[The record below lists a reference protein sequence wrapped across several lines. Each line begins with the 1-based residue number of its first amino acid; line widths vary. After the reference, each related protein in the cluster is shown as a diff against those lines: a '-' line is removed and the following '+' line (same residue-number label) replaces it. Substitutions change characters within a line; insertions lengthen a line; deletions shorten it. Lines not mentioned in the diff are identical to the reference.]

1 MQKEGLKA
9 PGKVT
14 KQGWVITIKYSNYY
28 KNSVTAVNTH
38 SKSEEAKECL
48 TKAGV
53 ERERERERENMY
65 VYIWSAQHFIP
76 LVCPEANMD
85 QKFQKVRNLHICQ
98 NTWKGQ

>member
-9 PGKVT
+9 PEKVT

-28 KNSVTAVNTH
+28 KNSVTTVNTH
-38 SKSEEAKECL
+38 SKTEEPKDFL
-48 TKAGV
+48 TKSGV
-53 ERERERERENMY
+53 GRERERNIY

-98 NTWKGQ
+98 NTWNGH